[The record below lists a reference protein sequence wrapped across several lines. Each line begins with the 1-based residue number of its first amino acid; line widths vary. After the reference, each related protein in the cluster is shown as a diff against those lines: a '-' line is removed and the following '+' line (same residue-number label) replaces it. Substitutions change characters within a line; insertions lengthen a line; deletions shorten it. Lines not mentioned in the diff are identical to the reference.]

1 MSWDRL
7 AATLARR
14 AAGLVKT
21 RKARTHDDP
30 QRWRDARWLWPDLTG
45 PDFTGKEG

>member
-14 AAGLVKT
+14 AAGLVER
-21 RKARTHDDP
+21 RKAHPSNNP
-30 QRWRDARWLWPDLTG
+30 QRWRDARWLWPQ
-45 PDFTGKEG
+45 FTRQED

>member
-14 AAGLVKT
+14 AAALVE
-21 RKARTHDDP
+21 RRRAHPLGDP
-30 QRWRDARWLWPDLTG
+30 QRWRDPRWLWPDLTE
-45 PDFTGKEG
+45 KEG

>member
-14 AAGLVKT
+14 AAGLVER
-21 RKARTHDDP
+21 RKPHPPGDP

-45 PDFTGKEG
+45 KEG